1 MTEYDF
7 YDYYRNGD
15 KIKIYSENIHDYFKY
30 NYKII
35 IDSVDFDKNQN
46 VVLFIEGLR
55 NVTNVSELE
64 KELLEKIEH
73 LNDIEIKDFKI
84 ILKFDCED
92 IQLC

>member
-1 MTEYDF
+1 MKEYDF
-7 YDYYRNGD
+7 YDYYKTDD
-15 KIKIYSENIHDYFKY
+15 KIKIYSENIYDYFNN

-55 NVTNVSELE
+55 NVSNVSELE

-73 LNDIEIKDFKI
+73 LNDIEIKNFKI
-84 ILKFDCED
+84 ILKFDCEN